1 MLLPILLLASL
12 FALFAY
18 GRAAGRW
25 RWGWSCWPVPAA
37 LFVWMLV
44 FLSGLQRN
52 WDSSYYFLCELKQLI
67 SEVSGRPD
75 TIRWVELA
83 AGRGEGIWMIGSGAA
98 SFVLIAVLTVRSRR
112 GKTGWL
118 STAGGLVL
126 LIAASIAGLTVT
138 DCVLRRNLLRERE
151 SAVGEM
157 RACIAEARAKGI
169 SEKEIL
175 ACLQDCREHCV
186 VTYEHPEPG
195 QESIRYA
202 LAAIRKLAGK

>member
-1 MLLPILLLASL
+1 MLAVFLQGSLLSLLA
-12 FALFAY
+12 Y
-18 GRAAGRW
+18 GWAAGRW
-25 RWGWSCWPVPAA
+25 RWGWLYWPVPAV
-37 LFVWMLV
+37 LFVGMLV

-67 SEVSGRPD
+67 SEVSGQPE

-83 AGRGEGIWMIGSGAA
+83 ASQKMRIWMIGSGAA
-98 SFVLIAVLTVRSRR
+98 SLVLIAVLTVRSRR

-138 DCVLRRNLLRERE
+138 DCVSRRNLLRERE
-151 SAVGEM
+151 AAVGEM
-157 RACIAEARAKGI
+157 RACINEARAKGI
-169 SEKEIL
+169 AEKEIL

-195 QESIRYA
+195 QESLRHA